1 MKRFQILLFAFILSV
16 SAFAQ
21 KEFIDKLGNIDGV
34 TSVYVSKTMLKL
46 LPQLDVKELDL
57 KKISQKM
64 DGVQILTADNLNAVK
79 NLKSGALSY
88 LQKNK
93 YEQLIEVKDGK
104 ENTTIFMKQ
113 KNKDYSS
120 FVLLSADGNQSAFTL
135 IALSG
140 SLTLEDIQSIR

>member
-79 NLKSGALSY
+79 KLKTSALSY

>member
-1 MKRFQILLFAFILSV
+1 MKRFQIFLLAFILSA

-79 NLKSGALSY
+79 KLKTNALSY
-88 LQKNK
+88 LQTLVAQSYTHQGIGTLSN
-93 YEQLIEVKDGK
+93 
-104 ENTTIFMKQ
+104 NTP
-113 KNKDYSS
+113 
-120 FVLLSADGNQSAFTL
+120 LSAWVQSYA
-135 IALSG
+135 
-140 SLTLEDIQSIR
+140 

>member
-1 MKRFQILLFAFILSV
+1 MKRFQILLFAFILSA

-79 NLKSGALSY
+79 KLKTNALSY

-113 KNKDYSS
+113 KSKDYSS

>member
-1 MKRFQILLFAFILSV
+1 MKRFQIFLLAFILSA

-64 DGVQILTADNLNAVK
+64 DGVQILTADNLNAPVLPCPRAASTLQMLPP
-79 NLKSGALSY
+79 NL
-88 LQKNK
+88 
-93 YEQLIEVKDGK
+93 V
-104 ENTTIFMKQ
+104 
-113 KNKDYSS
+113 
-120 FVLLSADGNQSAFTL
+120 
-135 IALSG
+135 
-140 SLTLEDIQSIR
+140 